1 MLKRIIVP
9 LDGSGFGEQAIP
21 TAIRLAERE
30 SAEVELVHV
39 YEALPPYLVQG
50 APPLDPTLDVQLMK
64 ERESYLRTIAE
75 ELRGSTSAPVR
86 TTVLEGVPTAEVLA
100 EYIARRQAD
109 LVVMATHG
117 RGGLSRLWLGSVASE
132 LVRRSS
138 APVLLIRPTEGGSR
152 TQPSPPFRRV
162 LIPLDGSP
170 ASEEVIDHA
179 MAVASDPDVEFL
191 LLHVVI
197 PIGYVAEPPNVAFV
211 HVTELRA
218 VAESYLG
225 EVADRIRASGYR
237 AEILVLEQPQPARAI
252 LECADES
259 GVDLIAMETHGR
271 SGVTRLVLG
280 SIADKVVR
288 ASRLPV
294 LLHRPRAGTEPQ
306 TTSPAGEEQARGSA
320 RS

>member
-50 APPLDPTLDVQLMK
+50 APPLDPTLDVELMK

-117 RGGLSRLWLGSVASE
+117 RGGL
-132 LVRRSS
+132 
-138 APVLLIRPTEGGSR
+138 
-152 TQPSPPFRRV
+152 
-162 LIPLDGSP
+162 
-170 ASEEVIDHA
+170 
-179 MAVASDPDVEFL
+179 
-191 LLHVVI
+191 
-197 PIGYVAEPPNVAFV
+197 
-211 HVTELRA
+211 
-218 VAESYLG
+218 
-225 EVADRIRASGYR
+225 
-237 AEILVLEQPQPARAI
+237 
-252 LECADES
+252 
-259 GVDLIAMETHGR
+259 GR
-271 SGVTRLVLG
+271 SG
-280 SIADKVVR
+280 
-288 ASRLPV
+288 SR
-294 LLHRPRAGTEPQ
+294 
-306 TTSPAGEEQARGSA
+306 
-320 RS
+320 